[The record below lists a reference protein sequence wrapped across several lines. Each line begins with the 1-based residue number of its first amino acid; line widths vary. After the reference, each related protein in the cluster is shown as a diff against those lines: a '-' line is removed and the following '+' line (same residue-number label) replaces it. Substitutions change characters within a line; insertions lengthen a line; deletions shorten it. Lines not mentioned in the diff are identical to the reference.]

1 MKLVDSVFVVLS
13 LSFLVIGIHQA
24 ITIGL
29 AESYWIFMFSLM
41 NLFLYGYRKNKRKQ
55 KESSN
60 KMKASKT
67 GKPTKRK
74 HGWPISLFDHSSL
87 PAFFSTLLRHGN
99 RLCLSGQITHWSTK
113 KKRETLRQD
122 SRTFFKQS
130 ISISRYNAGGQQYRL
145 SAVRNFHGAAAR
157 TRCV

>member
-1 MKLVDSVFVVLS
+1 MKLVDSVFFVLS

-74 HGWPISLFDHSSL
+74 HG
-87 PAFFSTLLRHGN
+87 
-99 RLCLSGQITHWSTK
+99 
-113 KKRETLRQD
+113 
-122 SRTFFKQS
+122 
-130 ISISRYNAGGQQYRL
+130 
-145 SAVRNFHGAAAR
+145 
-157 TRCV
+157 